1 MFNPQNLHNGKR
13 VNLCAKR
20 NDLYPIFH
28 QKVKIQA
35 TKTATN

>member
-20 NDLYPIFH
+20 NYLYPIFH
-28 QKVKIQA
+28 QKVKMLTI
-35 TKTATN
+35 KTATN